1 MIRMIQDPR
10 AAHLVYWSQSGE
22 SFLFYDSKAFV
33 SEILVLH
40 FPPFGT
46 PLFWFTDELVELKH
60 PKFLR
65 DYPERLLEITQ
76 DGESIQHEIGL
87 TLMPQKLPAKA
98 ASPINPATSS
108 SQSRLAISNSI
119 TGSFPKNTNSQVPEG
134 AARPYALFQ
143 QSQNHDDAHKL
154 SVFRRV
160 LKSLRWPKINRSLKQ
175 SLNGNSR
182 SLGPVS
188 TSYQGSHNLAVV
200 GPEELCSTSLDTET
214 QVGYKKY
221 VQAAQATPRQV
232 LPPSVSELGTQGSH
246 AQGLFPD
253 VTSQRCSKDIGR
265 EYNDFNRNSFL
276 YK

>member
-1 MIRMIQDPR
+1 
-10 AAHLVYWSQSGE
+10 
-22 SFLFYDSKAFV
+22 
-33 SEILVLH
+33 
-40 FPPFGT
+40 
-46 PLFWFTDELVELKH
+46 
-60 PKFLR
+60 
-65 DYPERLLEITQ
+65 
-76 DGESIQHEIGL
+76 
-87 TLMPQKLPAKA
+87 MPQKLPAKA

-119 TGSFPKNTNSQVPEG
+119 TGSFPKNTSSQVPEG

-175 SLNGNSR
+175 SLNGNSC

-200 GPEELCSTSLDTET
+200 GPEELCSTSIDTET

-232 LPPSVSELGTQGSH
+232 LPPSVSELGTQGSD